1 MKNAEWKTAVRVLQ
15 SKGRYISKD
24 GKFEIS
30 KMQAPYGFDYHVHH
44 EGYGCLMVSWDLARI
59 KEILVD

>member
-15 SKGRYISKD
+15 SKGKYVSRD
-24 GKFEIS
+24 GKIEIS
-30 KMQAPYGFDYHVHH
+30 KMQAPYGFDYHVHSS
-44 EGYGCLMVSWDLARI
+44 GYGCITVDWNLSRI

>member
-1 MKNAEWKTAVRVLQ
+1 MKNAEWEIAVRVLQ
-15 SKGRYISKD
+15 SKGQYVSRD
-24 GKFEIS
+24 GKIEIS

-44 EGYGCLMVSWDLARI
+44 KGYGCLMVSWDLARI